1 MSDINQK
8 QVKVFFLVLLISII
22 IAVNSSAQV
31 AFRADVGVAGYKT
44 TCFAPVQVSNW
55 H

>member
-8 QVKVFFLVLLISII
+8 QVKVFLVLLISII

-31 AFRADVGVAGYKT
+31 AFRADVGVAGYRT
-44 TCFAPVQVSNW
+44 TCFDPAQVSNW

>member
-8 QVKVFFLVLLISII
+8 QVKVFLVLLISII